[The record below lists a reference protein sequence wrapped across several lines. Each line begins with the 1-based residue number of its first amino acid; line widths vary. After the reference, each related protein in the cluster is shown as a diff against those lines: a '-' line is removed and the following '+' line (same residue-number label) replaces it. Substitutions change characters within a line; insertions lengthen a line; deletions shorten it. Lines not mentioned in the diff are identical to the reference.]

1 MLDALIV
8 FFVFFFP
15 SIVFFIWYFFPK
27 KSARNSAVANG
38 VGVGVDGKGFG
49 VASSASTQEQR
60 YNINGLPMAGGV
72 DVSGNAFGVM

>member
-15 SIVFFIWYFFPK
+15 PIVFFIWYFWPK
-27 KSARNSAVANG
+27 KSARNSAIADGGG
-38 VGVGVDGKGFG
+38 VERKGFG
-49 VASSASTQEQR
+49 VSSSASTREQG

-72 DVSGNAFGVM
+72 DVGGNAFGVM

>member
-15 SIVFFIWYFFPK
+15 PIVFFIWYFFPK

-38 VGVGVDGKGFG
+38 VGVDGKGFG
-49 VASSASTQEQR
+49 VASSASTQEQS